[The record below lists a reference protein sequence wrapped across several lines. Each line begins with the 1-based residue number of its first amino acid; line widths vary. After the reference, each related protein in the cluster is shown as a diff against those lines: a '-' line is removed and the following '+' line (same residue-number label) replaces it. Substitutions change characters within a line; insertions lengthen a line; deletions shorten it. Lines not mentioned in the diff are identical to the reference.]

1 MGLEKIV
8 YVFLTVFQ
16 INNLLLLTVGTF
28 IGIIF
33 GALPGFTAGMGVAVL
48 IPITFG
54 MNPVSGL
61 LLLAGVYNGAIYG
74 GSITAILLHT
84 PGTPAA
90 AATAIDGYEMT
101 KKGKAAEALRT
112 AVTASTFGGI
122 FSAILL
128 LLIAPPLANI
138 ALKFGP
144 PEYFLLAVFGL
155 TIIASLGEG
164 AFIKSILSGIL
175 GLFIGTVGLDPI
187 LSYPRFTFG
196 SPYLLD
202 GVSYVPALIGLFAL
216 SQVFIMLEKIK
227 ILSRAKEEKEEI
239 THIKA
244 EGRRF
249 CSLPEIKLLLKT
261 FIRSSIIGTFIGML
275 PGAGASIASFLGY
288 NEAKRASKHPEK
300 FGTGIAEGVAASEA
314 ANNAV
319 TGGSLIPL
327 LTLGIPGNSVTAILL
342 GGLMIHGLRPGYE
355 LFTKLSNIT
364 YPFMLGLL
372 FGNIIMFFMGSFLAS
387 FFAKIVK
394 KLSDEILITGICIF
408 ATMGAYAINS
418 NIFDIWILLIFGVL
432 GYFFRKTGFSTIAVV
447 LGIILGPLAETG
459 LKQSLMLG
467 KGHVIIYFFT
477 RPICIILITLIVLSI
492 ITQYIKEAKVKKV
505 KR

>member
-1 MGLEKIV
+1 MSIENIF
-8 YVFLTVFQ
+8 YSFLTVLQ
-16 INNLLLLTVGTF
+16 LNNLLLLSSGTF

-48 IPITFG
+48 IPLTFG
-54 MNPVSGL
+54 MDPVSGL

-74 GSITAILLHT
+74 GSITAILLRT

-101 KKGKAAEALRT
+101 KKGRAAEALRM
-112 AVTASTFGGI
+112 AVTASVFGGI

-155 TIIASLGEG
+155 TVIAS
-164 AFIKSILSGIL
+164 FS
-175 GLFIGTVGLDPI
+175 
-187 LSYPRFTFG
+187 

-216 SQVFIMLEKIK
+216 SQVFVMVEKGDVFIEKKEKIAHIIK
-227 ILSRAKEEKEEI
+227 GRLFCTLS
-239 THIKA
+239 
-244 EGRRF
+244 
-249 CSLPEIKLLLKT
+249 EIKPLLKT
-261 FIRSSIIGTFIGML
+261 FFRSSVIGTFIGML

-288 NEAKRASKHPEK
+288 NEAKRASKHPDK
-300 FGTGIAEGVAASEA
+300 FGTGISEGVAACEA

-342 GGLMIHGLRPGYE
+342 GGLMIHGLRPGFE
-355 LFTKLSNIT
+355 LFTEFSNII
-364 YPFMLGLL
+364 YPFIVGLL
-372 FGNIIMFFMGSFLAS
+372 FGNIIMFFMGTFFAQ
-387 FFAKIVK
+387 FFAKIAL
-394 KLSDEILITGICIF
+394 LSKSILVVGICIF
-408 ATMGAYAINS
+408 AVMGAYAINS
-418 NIFDIWILLIFGVL
+418 SIFDIWILLIFGVL
-432 GYFFRKTGFSTIAVV
+432 GYVFRKTGFSTIAVV
-447 LGIILGPLAETG
+447 LGIILGPIAETG

-467 KGHVIIYFFT
+467 RGHIITYFLT
-477 RPICIILITLIVLSI
+477 RPISIILIIFIVISI
-492 ITQYIKEAKVKKV
+492 ITQYIKER
-505 KR
+505 KREKTEG

>member
-1 MGLEKIV
+1 M
-8 YVFLTVFQ
+8 
-16 INNLLLLTVGTF
+16 
-28 IGIIF
+28 
-33 GALPGFTAGMGVAVL
+33 
-48 IPITFG
+48 IPLTFG
-54 MNPVSGL
+54 MDPVSGL

-101 KKGKAAEALRT
+101 KKGKAAEALRI
-112 AVTASTFGGI
+112 AVTASVFGGI

-155 TIIASLGEG
+155 TIIASLSTGS
-164 AFIKSILSGIL
+164 FLKSIISGVF
-175 GLFIGTVGLDPI
+175 GLFIGAVGLDPI

-216 SQVFIMLEKIK
+216 SQVFIMVEKGDVFIEK
-227 ILSRAKEEKEEI
+227 KEKI
-239 THIKA
+239 THIIK
-244 EGRRF
+244 GRLF
-249 CSLPEIKLLLKT
+249 CTLPEIKPLLKT
-261 FIRSSIIGTFIGML
+261 FFRSSVIGTFIGML

-288 NEAKRASKHPEK
+288 SEAKRASKHPEK
-300 FGTGIAEGVAASEA
+300 FGTGIGEGVAACEA

-342 GGLMIHGLRPGYE
+342 GGLMIHGLRPGFE
-355 LFTKLSNIT
+355 LFTEFSHII
-364 YPFMLGLL
+364 YPFIIGLL
-372 FGNIIMFFMGSFLAS
+372 FGNIIMFLMGTFFAQ
-387 FFAKIVK
+387 FFAKITL
-394 KLSDEILITGICIF
+394 LSNSLLVTGICIF
-408 ATMGAYAINS
+408 AIMGAYAINS
-418 NIFDIWILLIFGVL
+418 SIFDIWILLIFGAL
-432 GYFFRKTGFSTIAVV
+432 GYVFRKAGFSAIAVV
-447 LGIILGPLAETG
+447 LGIILGPIAETG
-459 LKQSLMLG
+459 IKQSLMLG
-467 KGHVIIYFFT
+467 RGHVITYFLT
-477 RPICIILITLIVLSI
+477 RPICIILIILTALSLIA
-492 ITQYIKEAKVKKV
+492 QYIKERKKE
-505 KR
+505 KSEG

>member
-1 MGLEKIV
+1 MSIENIF
-8 YVFLTVFQ
+8 YSFLTVFQ
-16 INNLLLLTVGTF
+16 LKNLLLLSSGTF

-48 IPITFG
+48 IPLTFG
-54 MNPVSGL
+54 MDPISGL

-90 AATAIDGYEMT
+90 AATVIDGYEMT
-101 KKGKAAEALRT
+101 KKGKAAEALRV
-112 AVTASTFGGI
+112 AVTASAFGGI

-155 TIIASLGEG
+155 TIIASLSTGSFLK
-164 AFIKSILSGIL
+164 AIISGIF
-175 GLFIGTVGLDPI
+175 GLFIGAVGLDPI

-216 SQVFIMLEKIK
+216 SQVFIMVEKGGIFV
-227 ILSRAKEEKEEI
+227 EKEDKI
-239 THIKA
+239 IHAVK
-244 EGRRF
+244 GRLF
-249 CSLPEIKLLLKT
+249 CSLSEIKPLLKT
-261 FIRSSIIGTFIGML
+261 FFRSSVIGTFIGML

-288 NEAKRASKHPEK
+288 SEAKRTSKHPEK
-300 FGTGIAEGVAASEA
+300 FGTGIGEGVAACEA

-342 GGLMIHGLRPGYE
+342 GGLMIHGLRPGFE
-355 LFTKLSNIT
+355 LFTEFSNII
-364 YPFMLGLL
+364 YPFILGLL
-372 FGNIIMFFMGSFLAS
+372 FGNIIMFFMGTFFAQ
-387 FFAKIVK
+387 FFAKIA
-394 KLSDEILITGICIF
+394 KLPKSILVSGICVF
-408 ATMGAYAINS
+408 AIMGAYAINS
-418 NIFDIWILLIFGVL
+418 STFDIWILLIFGAL
-432 GYFFRKTGFSTIAVV
+432 GYVFRKAGFSTIAVV
-447 LGIILGPLAETG
+447 LGIILGPIAETG
-459 LKQSLMLG
+459 IKQSLMLG
-467 KGHVIIYFFT
+467 RGHIITYFLT
-477 RPICIILITLIVLSI
+477 RPICVILIILIVLSL
-492 ITQYIKEAKVKKV
+492 ITQYIKEGKSKKV
-505 KR
+505 EE